1 MKECKRNA
9 LLCRYQANY
18 FREIQYRGAFLNSV
32 EHIYAHNLQN
42 VVKSINLLYNKP
54 YIYSKM

>member
-1 MKECKRNA
+1 MRDFAGIRQN
-9 LLCRYQANY
+9 QANY
-18 FREIQYRGAFLNSV
+18 FREIQYRGVFLNPV
-32 EHIYAHNLQN
+32 EHIYVHNLQN